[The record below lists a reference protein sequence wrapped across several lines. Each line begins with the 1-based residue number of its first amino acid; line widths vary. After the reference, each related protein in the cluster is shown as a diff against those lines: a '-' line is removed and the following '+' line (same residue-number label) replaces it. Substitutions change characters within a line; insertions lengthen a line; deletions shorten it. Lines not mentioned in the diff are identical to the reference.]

1 MLMCRNQVYRGM
13 TRRSASRGILYTAP
27 PSEDDPAEESTA
39 EQTSANEEEDVV
51 SAVEPA
57 AADD

>member
-1 MLMCRNQVYRGM
+1 M

-27 PSEDDPAEESTA
+27 PLDDPAGEESTA
-39 EQTSANEEEDVV
+39 DQSGSAEEGEAVRTAADTS
-51 SAVEPA
+51 EPS

>member
-1 MLMCRNQVYRGM
+1 MCVRWLHDGM

-27 PSEDDPAEESTA
+27 PADTDTTAEETETA
-39 EQTSANEEEDVV
+39 DVDQ
-51 SAVEPA
+51 AATEAPEPA

>member
-1 MLMCRNQVYRGM
+1 M

-27 PSEDDPAEESTA
+27 PTGTESESQATA
-39 EQTSANEEEDVV
+39 DEADATDATE
-51 SAVEPA
+51 AA